1 MNVTMQ
7 LAQRVAV
14 KVTSS
19 GGAGST
25 LMSAVNGGSKITGL
39 LYAVK
44 VDYSSSAPAGTDVII
59 TENGG
64 LGQAILTLTSQ
75 NTDVVR
81 YPRATAHKVADGTAV
96 SATDTEMILLADS
109 DILVSVTDAGS
120 VADVVTV
127 TFYLLV

>member
-1 MNVTMQ
+1 MNVQMQ

-19 GGAGST
+19 SGTGST
-25 LMSAVNGGSKITGL
+25 LLSAVNGGLKVTGL

-44 VDYSSSAPAGTDVII
+44 VDYSGSAPGTTDVII
-59 TENGG
+59 TESGG
-64 LGQAILTLTSQ
+64 LGQAILTLSNQ

-96 SATDTEMILLADS
+96 SSTDSELILLADS
-109 DILVSVTDAGS
+109 DILVSVTDGGS

-127 TFYLLV
+127 TFYFLV